1 MRLGVKSFFKE
12 LDKKKKLIDEFKQD
26 ILEKGEGGME
36 DMIEALMS
44 VGNKAYRSGDS
55 LVLRYFLGTLLELE
69 EEKTNMADYQ
79 KFPEIIHSYGL
90 RAIRD
95 TDHYAFAAVVGAF
108 SDSVCGIQEIDPIN
122 RRVESLR
129 DLAMKAASEGLGDF
143 SLEVIR
149 SLGALDKYFEDE
161 GLGVSRISLRNAV
174 INIVHSLPEGRLKEK
189 VTVKAEKVLSRGE
202 RQNFEVTGEEAVVPI

>member
-1 MRLGVKSFFKE
+1 MGVKSFFKE

-26 ILEKGEGGME
+26 ILENGGERGIE

-44 VGNKAYRSGDS
+44 VGNKAYRSGDT
-55 LVLRYFLGTLLELE
+55 LVLRYFLGTLFELE
-69 EEKTNMADYQ
+69 EEKTNMADYR

-95 TDHYAFAAVVGAF
+95 TDHYAFAAVVGAY
-108 SDSVCGIQEIDPIN
+108 SDSFCGIQEIDPIKG
-122 RRVESLR
+122 RVERLR
-129 DLAMKAASEGLGDF
+129 DLAIKAASEGLGDF

-149 SLGALDKYFEDE
+149 SLGVLDKYFEDE

-174 INIVHSLPEGRLKEK
+174 INIVHSLPEGHLKER

-202 RQNFEVTGEEAVVPI
+202 RQSFEAGSEEAVVPL

>member
-1 MRLGVKSFFKE
+1 MGVKSFFKE
-12 LDKKKKLIDEFKQD
+12 LDKKKKLIDEFKHN
-26 ILEKGEGGME
+26 ILEKGEEGME
-36 DMIEALMS
+36 DLIEALMS

-69 EEKTNMADYQ
+69 EEKTNMVNYQ

-95 TDHYAFAAVVGAF
+95 TDQYAFAAVVGAF

-122 RRVESLR
+122 RCVESLR
-129 DLAMKAASEGLGDF
+129 DLATKAASEGLGDF

-149 SLGALDKYFEDE
+149 SLGILDKYFEDE

-174 INIVHSLPEGRLKEK
+174 INIVHSLPEGRLKER
-189 VTVKAEKVLSRGE
+189 VTAKAEKVLNRRE
-202 RQNFEVTGEEAVVPI
+202 RQSFEPISKEAVAPT